1 LICVVWGFRGFGVVW
16 GIFMVLGNVG
26 VFWVFEGWFFVGEIS

>member
-1 LICVVWGFRGFGVVW
+1 
-16 GIFMVLGNVG
+16 MVLGNVG